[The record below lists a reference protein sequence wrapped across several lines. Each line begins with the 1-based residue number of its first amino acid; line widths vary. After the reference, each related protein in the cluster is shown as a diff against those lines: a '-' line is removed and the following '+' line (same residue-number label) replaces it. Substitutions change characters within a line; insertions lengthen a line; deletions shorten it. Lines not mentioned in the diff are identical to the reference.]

1 MVAAGASGPGR
12 AVELRS
18 DTFTLPTAEML
29 DAMVRAPL
37 GDDVYGE
44 DPTVNALEQRAAD
57 LLGKAAAIF
66 MPSGTMANLAALMA
80 HCPRGAKVIVGE
92 DSDIYVYEAGGASV
106 CGGITYHP
114 LPNQPDGT
122 LALHDIEAAFP
133 LDPTD
138 PQFALPA
145 LICLEN
151 PQNHTGGRVLPL
163 EYLAGV
169 RDLADRRGVKVHLD
183 GARIFNAA
191 VASGVPAS
199 TIAAYADSVQFCL
212 SKGLSAPVGSMVVG
226 DAAFIAR
233 VRRIRKMLGGGMR
246 QSGVLAAAGLV
257 SLDTIVPR
265 LHEDHATARRLAEGL
280 ARVPGIDLDPRP
292 VQINMVFFRLADPH
306 ADLGEFIERV
316 AAHGVRVAE
325 LGKGR
330 VRCVTHL
337 GITPADIDR
346 AVDVMAKVLA
356 EEMTAEPMRSGAH
369 A

>member
-1 MVAAGASGPGR
+1 
-12 AVELRS
+12 
-18 DTFTLPTAEML
+18 
-29 DAMVRAPL
+29 MVRAPV

-44 DPTVNALEQRAAD
+44 DPTVNALEQRAAE

-66 MPSGTMANLAALMA
+66 MPSGTMANLSSLMA

-114 LPNQPDGT
+114 LHNQADGT
-122 LALHDIEAAFP
+122 LSLDDLESAFP
-133 LDPTD
+133 LDPDD
-138 PQFALPA
+138 PQFAPPA

-163 EYLAGV
+163 DYLADV
-169 RDLADRRGVKVHLD
+169 RDLAARRGVKVHID

-191 VASGVPAS
+191 VAAGVPAS

-212 SKGLSAPVGSMVVG
+212 SKGLSSPVGSMVAG
-226 DAAFIAR
+226 DADFIAR

-246 QSGVLAAAGLV
+246 QAGLLAAAGLI
-257 SLDTIVPR
+257 SLNEVVPR

-280 ARVPGIDLDPRP
+280 AEVPGIELDTRP
-292 VQINMVFFRLADPH
+292 LHINMVFFRLADPH
-306 ADLGEFIERV
+306 ADLGAFIDRV

-337 GITPADIDR
+337 GVTPDDIDR
-346 AVDVMAKVLA
+346 AVDVIRKAVS
-356 EEMTAEPMRSGAH
+356 EDMTAEPMMMGAH